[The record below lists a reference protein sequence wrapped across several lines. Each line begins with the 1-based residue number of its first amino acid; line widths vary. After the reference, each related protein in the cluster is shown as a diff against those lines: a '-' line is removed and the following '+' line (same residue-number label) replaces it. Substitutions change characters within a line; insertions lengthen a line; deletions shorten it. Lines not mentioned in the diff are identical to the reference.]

1 LRKQKYGFIG
11 MKSRQFKSIRTKS
24 IYYIICTV
32 LCVALGHPFRVNA
45 KSAEVVDRI
54 VAVVNDDVIT
64 LTELNTLIKPY
75 IEKIRTLG
83 YLPDKEKALIFKVR
97 EGMLNR
103 LIEEKIEDQEI
114 KRAKIE
120 ISDDQ
125 IDSTLERIKE
135 TNFYTDE
142 DLRAGLAKDGLTMKE
157 YRERIRDQVLRSRLV
172 NLNVK
177 SKIVITKD
185 DIKAYYE
192 KHLDKYGGKKRYHL
206 RNIIMTVP
214 SLADSDKRIEIKA
227 KMDEIL
233 KELKAG
239 KSFEALAKKYSE
251 SSAASDGGDLGLFEF
266 DTLSPTLQTAIKE
279 IKPGG
284 FTPVLDTDQGYQ
296 IFFLEKIVNTPGKS
310 LESVSAE
317 IEQIIYDESV
327 DKKYRTWIEGLRKQA
342 VIKII
347 E

>member
-1 LRKQKYGFIG
+1 

-32 LCVALGHPFRVNA
+32 LCCALGSPLKVIA
-45 KSAEVVDRI
+45 KSAEIVDRI

-83 YLPDKEKALIFKVR
+83 YSPEKEKQLIFKVR
-97 EGMLNR
+97 ESMLNR
-103 LIEEKIEDQEI
+103 LIDEKIEDQEI

-120 ISDDQ
+120 ISDEQ

-157 YRERIRDQVLRSRLV
+157 YRKRIRDQILRTRLV

-177 SKIVITKD
+177 SKIVITKE

-192 KHLDKYGGKKRYHL
+192 KHLDKYGGKKKYHL

-214 SLADSDKRIEIKA
+214 SLADSGKKLEIKA

-233 KELKAG
+233 EELKAG
-239 KSFEALAKKYSE
+239 QSFEALAKKYSE
-251 SSAASDGGDLGLFEF
+251 SPAASDGGDLGVFEF
-266 DTLSPTLQTAIKE
+266 DSLSPKLQKAIKD

-296 IFFLEKIVNTPGKS
+296 IFSLEEIVNAPGKS
-310 LESVSAE
+310 LESVSPE
-317 IEQIIYDESV
+317 IERILYEESV
-327 DKKYRTWIEGLRKQA
+327 ERKYQTWIEGLRKQA

-347 E
+347 Q

>member
-1 LRKQKYGFIG
+1 

-32 LCVALGHPFRVNA
+32 LCCALGSPLKVIA
-45 KSAEVVDRI
+45 KSAEIVDRI

-83 YLPDKEKALIFKVR
+83 YSPEKEKQLIFKVR
-97 EGMLNR
+97 ESMLNR
-103 LIEEKIEDQEI
+103 LIDEKIEDQEI

-120 ISDDQ
+120 ISDEQ

-157 YRERIRDQVLRSRLV
+157 YRKRIRDQILRTRLV

-177 SKIVITKD
+177 SKIVITKE

-192 KHLDKYGGKKRYHL
+192 KHLDKYGGKKKYHL

-214 SLADSDKRIEIKA
+214 SLADSGKKLEIKA

-233 KELKAG
+233 EELKAG
-239 KSFEALAKKYSE
+239 QSFEALAKKYSE
-251 SSAASDGGDLGLFEF
+251 SPAASDGGDLGVFEF
-266 DTLSPTLQTAIKE
+266 DSLSPKLQKAIKD

-296 IFFLEKIVNTPGKS
+296 IFFLEEIVNAPGKS
-310 LESVSAE
+310 LESVSPE
-317 IEQIIYDESV
+317 IERILYEESV
-327 DKKYRTWIEGLRKQA
+327 ERKYQTWIEGLRKQA

-347 E
+347 Q

>member
-1 LRKQKYGFIG
+1 

-32 LCVALGHPFRVNA
+32 LCCALGSPLKVIA
-45 KSAEVVDRI
+45 KSAEIVDRI

-83 YLPDKEKALIFKVR
+83 YSPEKEKQLIFKVR
-97 EGMLNR
+97 ESMLNR
-103 LIEEKIEDQEI
+103 LIDEKIEDQEI

-120 ISDDQ
+120 ISDEQ

-157 YRERIRDQVLRSRLV
+157 YRKRIKDQILRTRLV

-177 SKIVITKD
+177 SKIVITKE

-192 KHLDKYGGKKRYHL
+192 KHLDNYGGKKKYHL

-214 SLADSDKRIEIKA
+214 SLADSGKKLEIKA

-233 KELKAG
+233 EKLKAG
-239 KSFEALAKKYSE
+239 QSFEALAKKYSE
-251 SSAASDGGDLGLFEF
+251 SPAASDGGDLGVFEF
-266 DTLSPTLQTAIKE
+266 DSLSPKLQKAIKD

-296 IFFLEKIVNTPGKS
+296 IFSLEEIVNAPGKS
-310 LESVSAE
+310 LESVSPE
-317 IEQIIYDESV
+317 IERILYEESV
-327 DKKYRTWIEGLRKQA
+327 ERKYQTWIEGLRKQA

-347 E
+347 Q